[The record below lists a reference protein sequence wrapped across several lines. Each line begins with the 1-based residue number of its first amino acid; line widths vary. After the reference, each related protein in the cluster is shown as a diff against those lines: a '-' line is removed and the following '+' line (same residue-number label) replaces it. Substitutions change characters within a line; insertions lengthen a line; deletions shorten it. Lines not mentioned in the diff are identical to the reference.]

1 MRFRVKSMT
10 VILLAVGF
18 SFAAITPEAVFS
30 QTPYYQ
36 GKTITIVRGGEP
48 GGSGD
53 MQARALIP
61 LLKKYIPGNP
71 TIIIENMPGAAGM
84 KAVNH
89 IYSGKARWPQYHR
102 RRVGSSLG
110 RNPRLAGSKIRYRQ
124 RIRFS
129 SAA

>member
-1 MRFRVKSMT
+1 MRCKTR
-10 VILLAVGF
+10 
-18 SFAAITPEAVFS
+18 VFS
-30 QTPYYQ
+30 VLTLLWGFGCLLFFSSFVHAQAPYYQ

-61 LLKKYIPGNP
+61 FLKKHIPGNP

-89 IYSGKARWPQYHR
+89 IYAPPSPTGFRSPQSVQGWPPARSWDCR
-102 RRVGSSLG
+102 G
-110 RNPRLAGSKIRYRQ
+110 RAMTSIN
-124 RIRFS
+124 
-129 SAA
+129 